1 MEREALILRAR
12 AEQAKL
18 AALYATNEAERRH
31 YEDRARAYEARARQL
46 EDSLDAGAGLG
57 FSGR

>member
-1 MEREALILRAR
+1 MEREALVSRAC

-31 YEDRARAYEARARQL
+31 YEEKARAYDADAARLEA
-46 EDSLDAGAGLG
+46 DLDE
-57 FSGR
+57 